1 MNDQDISSTIDA
13 SNSKPVASATSAPA
27 RAKRSLLSSIAL
39 VIALVALAAS
49 IGSLWESRQSASELQ
64 LNVGTKLGEQGNM
77 LKDASIRTEQIVR
90 DLRESQN
97 RVALLEGKLAEFQGQ
112 RVALEEMYRELARA
126 PDDWLLAEVE
136 QTLNIASRELTLA
149 GNVRAALIALQ
160 AADQRLARADKL
172 QVVQLRRAITQDME
186 RLKAIP
192 LVDTQGVS
200 LKLDNLMAQAPTLPL
215 ALPDSQA
222 PGERESRVKSESD
235 SMVARI
241 GKDVWFEM
249 QQLVRIR
256 KLDNGDPAL
265 LSPQQ
270 SYFLRENLKLR
281 LLSARTA
288 LIARDD
294 INYKEDLK
302 IARDMLTKY
311 FDPKAK
317 VNVNS
322 LAMLKQLAENP
333 VSISVPDITV
343 SLNAARAARAAR
355 ERPQR

>member
-1 MNDQDISSTIDA
+1 MNNPENA
-13 SNSKPVASATSAPA
+13 SITENNSAKPASAP
-27 RAKRSLLSSIAL
+27 KRSLLSSVAL

-49 IGSLWESRQSASELQ
+49 VGALWESRQSASEMQ
-64 LNVGTKLGEQGNM
+64 LNVGTKLGEQTNL
-77 LKDASIRTEQIVR
+77 LKDTSIRTEQIVR

-192 LVDTQGVS
+192 LIDAQGVS

-215 ALPDSQA
+215 ALPDAQA
-222 PGERESRVKSESD
+222 QGERETRAKSDGDGMLARV
-235 SMVARI
+235 
-241 GKDVWFEM
+241 GKDVWFEV

-256 KLDNGDPAL
+256 RLDNGDPAL

-317 VNVNS
+317 VNINS
-322 LAMLKQLAENP
+322 LAMLKQLQENP

>member
-1 MNDQDISSTIDA
+1 MNDQDISSTIDHSPA
-13 SNSKPVASATSAPA
+13 KPAA
-27 RAKRSLLSSIAL
+27 RTLPAKRSLLSVIAV

-49 IGSLWESRQSASELQ
+49 VGALWESRQSASALQ

-77 LKDASIRTEQIVR
+77 LKDTSIRTEQIVR

-192 LVDTQGVS
+192 LIDAQGVS

-215 ALPDSQA
+215 ALPDAQA
-222 PGERESRVKSESD
+222 PGERETRAQSD
-235 SMVARI
+235 GDGVVARI

-302 IARDMLTKY
+302 IARDILTKY

-317 VNVNS
+317 VNINS